1 MQPSPRHRAA
11 EARFRDLLRTQDLAE
26 PDRVEY
32 APDELTF
39 FWEESKLAVVV
50 ELDEVPLPPRERSG
64 MIGS

>member
-1 MQPSPRHRAA
+1 VCVARRDSLGMQPSPSHRAA
-11 EARFRDLLRTQDLAE
+11 EDRFRELLRSQELAE

-50 ELDEVPLPPRERSG
+50 ELDETPA
-64 MIGS
+64 